1 MCNSC
6 SNGCLPSSHSY
17 SIGTYPAYSL
27 NCGHNCYCVPAQV
40 CAPTPSI
47 QSAGCQATG
56 VLKTKYE
63 PTKPPV
69 FWAKAEHKAAITA

>member
-6 SNGCLPSSHSY
+6 NTGCLPAAHAY

-27 NCGHNCYCVPAQV
+27 NCGHNCVCVPHQV
-40 CAPTPSI
+40 ISANLSSPSGN
-47 QSAGCQATG
+47 S
-56 VLKTKYE
+56 VLKTDYE

-69 FWAKAEHKAAITA
+69 FWAKAQHKAAVEA